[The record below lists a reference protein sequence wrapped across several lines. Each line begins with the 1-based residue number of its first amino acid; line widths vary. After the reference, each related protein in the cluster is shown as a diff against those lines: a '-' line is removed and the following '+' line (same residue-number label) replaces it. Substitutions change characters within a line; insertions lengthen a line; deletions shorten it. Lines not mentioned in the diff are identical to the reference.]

1 MPPVRQRR
9 SAASN
14 KERASYWA
22 PAATDEQQPYSL
34 DIEDEPD
41 EPVEDHF
48 AGVLPEEDA
57 DPTTAHNASVII
69 EALAAATAPRAP
81 RRPAS
86 LRHRGPAADGSVAR
100 SADMGALTTSPCKTA
115 GPFHFVPKATVGF
128 TI

>member
-69 EALAAATAPRAP
+69 EALAAATAPPVEKIPVNMRMDADVVRWLDGLGGPRAT
-81 RRPAS
+81 RINQA
-86 LRHRGPAADGSVAR
+86 LR
-100 SADMGALTTSPCKTA
+100 ALMNLT
-115 GPFHFVPKATVGF
+115 
-128 TI
+128 